1 MKKIILIILLSF
13 SLLSCKTSSI
23 TSFIGNEFISKEI
36 ISLCNTDFLFKKI
49 ESKSLLKIIE
59 ENMENNDSNTKISKI
74 ISNSNRII
82 LSIGLFDLLKCCFL
96 DCNVY

>member
-49 ESKSLLKIIE
+49 ESKSL
-59 ENMENNDSNTKISKI
+59 
-74 ISNSNRII
+74 
-82 LSIGLFDLLKCCFL
+82 
-96 DCNVY
+96 